1 MRAKKWESLFRLFFY
16 IGLAPGF
23 LVSLDFRYS
32 FLSDYSSGLLAGV
45 AACLIL
51 GGGILAHCVNPPGDS
66 E

>member
-16 IGLAPGF
+16 IGLALGI

-32 FLSDYSSGLLAGV
+32 FLTEYYSGLLSGV
-45 AACLIL
+45 AASLIL

>member
-1 MRAKKWESLFRLFFY
+1 MREEKWESRFRLFFY
-16 IGLAPGF
+16 IGLALGI

-51 GGGILAHCVNPPGDS
+51 VGGILSHCFKTHTGS
-66 E
+66 T

>member
-16 IGLAPGF
+16 IGLALGF

-51 GGGILAHCVNPPGDS
+51 VGGILSHCFKAHTGS
-66 E
+66 T

>member
-1 MRAKKWESLFRLFFY
+1 MRTAKWKSLFRLFFY
-16 IGLAPGF
+16 IGIALGI

-32 FLSDYSSGLLAGV
+32 FLTEYYSGLLAGV